1 MVSNTTAAISESLQA
16 EKWGHDSRN
25 VFLEH
30 SRTERKQDI
39 LLLKKN
45 YASLARVDIGKRND
59 VKCRLLSKQGSIEDV
74 RLSIKTLEDE

>member
-39 LLLKKN
+39 FFAAQEELCEF
-45 YASLARVDIGKRND
+45 GKSGYR
-59 VKCRLLSKQGSIEDV
+59 KAK
-74 RLSIKTLEDE
+74 